1 MIANFGDIK
10 NDVIR
15 KLGISTTAAFY
26 TDTILNEWIQQGVR
40 WGTSYKKW
48 PFTEGRIST
57 TYAATEEWSFE
68 GIKADSIRLLQVGGK
83 RFQKLN
89 FEDYQIFKEEEPDG
103 EDRVYSDFGRLVF
116 INPNAGVS
124 GTLVAWGQYAPV
136 NIDVTDLTAQTVFS
150 DGDEEGNEAIV
161 EEVLSYANTREKKEN
176 EVNFH
181 HTRATQILD
190 NLWNRIKDEQFQYQT
205 HRSRGGMFKRINVL
219 GGGVDDEL
227 IRRDQFP
234 LG

>member
-26 TDTILNEWIQQGVR
+26 TDTILNEWIRQGAR

-57 TYAATEEWSFE
+57 TYTATEEWNFE
-68 GIKADSIRLLQVGGK
+68 GVKADSIRLLQVGGK

-89 FEDYQIFKEEEPDG
+89 FEDYQIFKEEE
-103 EDRVYSDFGRLVF
+103 
-116 INPNAGVS
+116 
-124 GTLVAWGQYAPV
+124 
-136 NIDVTDLTAQTVFS
+136 
-150 DGDEEGNEAIV
+150 GNEAIV
-161 EEVLSYANTREKKEN
+161 EEVLSYAKTRELKEN
-176 EVNFH
+176 ETNFH

-190 NLWNRIKDEQFQYQT
+190 NLWTKINSEQFQYQT
-205 HRSRGGMFKRINVL
+205 HRARGGMFKRINVL

>member
-89 FEDYQIFKEEEPDG
+89 FEDYQIFKF
-103 EDRVYSDFGRLVF
+103 RFWAACFY
-116 INPNAGVS
+116 
-124 GTLVAWGQYAPV
+124 
-136 NIDVTDLTAQTVFS
+136 
-150 DGDEEGNEAIV
+150 
-161 EEVLSYANTREKKEN
+161 
-176 EVNFH
+176 
-181 HTRATQILD
+181 
-190 NLWNRIKDEQFQYQT
+190 
-205 HRSRGGMFKRINVL
+205 
-219 GGGVDDEL
+219 
-227 IRRDQFP
+227 
-234 LG
+234 

>member
-1 MIANFGDIK
+1 
-10 NDVIR
+10 
-15 KLGISTTAAFY
+15 
-26 TDTILNEWIQQGVR
+26 
-40 WGTSYKKW
+40 
-48 PFTEGRIST
+48 
-57 TYAATEEWSFE
+57 
-68 GIKADSIRLLQVGGK
+68 
-83 RFQKLN
+83 
-89 FEDYQIFKEEEPDG
+89 
-103 EDRVYSDFGRLVF
+103 
-116 INPNAGVS
+116 
-124 GTLVAWGQYAPV
+124 VAWGQYAPV